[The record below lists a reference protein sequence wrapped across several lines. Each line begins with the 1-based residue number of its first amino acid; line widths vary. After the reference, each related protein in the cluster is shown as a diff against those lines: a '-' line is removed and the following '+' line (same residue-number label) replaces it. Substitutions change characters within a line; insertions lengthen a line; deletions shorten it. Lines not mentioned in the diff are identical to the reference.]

1 MYSEVVIQVLQLCLI
16 SSHIL
21 LNYFYF
27 NLFSLF
33 IQWLRP
39 SEGGLL
45 EPENPLEKTFFI
57 KQQSI
62 LHEVDV
68 LSSTKAFDM
77 KLPGPN

>member
-1 MYSEVVIQVLQLCLI
+1 MLLHYNH
-16 SSHIL
+16 SS
-21 LNYFYF
+21 
-27 NLFSLF
+27 SF
-33 IQWLRP
+33 IQWLKP

-45 EPENPLEKTFFI
+45 ETEGPLEKTFSI

-62 LHEVDV
+62 LPEVDV